1 MRRIVDRLKI
11 GFTLPELMATL
22 LIMGILVSIAVPTY
36 RDYQIRAKLIEAITT
51 LDGLMDQAKQSYIS
65 SQTIPSTLK
74 GFPSGMAS
82 AYTGSKCVDFVY
94 YDDGASWT
102 NAGHAAMVQAIIKSD
117 CGQGIPGYVAG
128 TSGAY
133 NTITIGFVA
142 VGDHIQ
148 QYCGTWVDD
157 GTQVPLKYLP
167 SGCQSDAFSTLVT
180 G

>member
-1 MRRIVDRLKI
+1 MRRIVKRLKI

-22 LIMGILVSIAVPTY
+22 LIMGILISVAVPTY
-36 RDYQIRAKLIEAITT
+36 RDYQIRAKLVDAITT
-51 LDGLMDQAKQSYIS
+51 LDGLLDQARQGYIS
-65 SQTIPSTLK
+65 SQTIPSSIK
-74 GFPSGMAS
+74 GISSGS
-82 AYTGSKCVDFVY
+82 ATAYSGSKCVDYVY
-94 YDDGASWT
+94 YDDGASWA

-117 CGQGIPGYVAG
+117 CGQGIKGFEAG

-133 NTITIGFVA
+133 NTITMGFVA

-148 QYCGTWVDD
+148 QYCGSWVDD